1 MRAAEHEQYVEF
13 GMGEEQYA
21 IRIQDIHEIIRM
33 QEITQ
38 IPSVRS
44 YVKGIISLRGKIV
57 PVISLRSVFRQEEK
71 AYSKSTRI
79 ILVHHGEDPV
89 GIIVDRVHKVI
100 AFSNIQPPPEW
111 GAGRTAV
118 SLQGSVSRAA
128 VWSGF
133 SSWITFCFMN
143 RMNDFFT

>member
-111 GAGRTAV
+111 GGGADGRFIAGIGVAGG
-118 SLQGSVSRAA
+118 SLVGILKLDHLLLYEQ
-128 VWSGF
+128 
-133 SSWITFCFMN
+133 
-143 RMNDFFT
+143 DE

>member
-1 MRAAEHEQYVEF
+1 MEACGRAEHEQYVEF

-100 AFSNIQPPPEW
+100 AFSNIQPPRNGGRGGRPFHCRDRCR
-111 GAGRTAV
+111 GRQSGRDSQAGSPFA
-118 SLQGSVSRAA
+118 L
-128 VWSGF
+128 
-133 SSWITFCFMN
+133 
-143 RMNDFFT
+143 